1 MGVLATRVQVG
12 ILSVLFGLDKWN
24 KSLVYNW
31 NQRGTDA

>member
-12 ILSVLFGLDKWN
+12 ILSVLSSLYKWN

-31 NQRGTDA
+31 NQRGMDA